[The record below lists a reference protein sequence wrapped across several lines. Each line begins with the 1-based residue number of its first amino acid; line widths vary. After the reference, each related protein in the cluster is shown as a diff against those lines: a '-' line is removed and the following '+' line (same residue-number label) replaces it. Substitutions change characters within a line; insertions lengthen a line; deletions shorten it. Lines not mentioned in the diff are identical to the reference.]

1 MKCITAYGTYNVSVE
16 KMTYK
21 NNGNLAVQL
30 IDEEDGCPFA
40 MLTVNLGKKLPEGH
54 AYLDTNNCPWAEA
67 FVTENN
73 LAESTGTVGFSGYCM
88 YPLYKFK

>member
-16 KMTYK
+16 KITYK

-54 AYLDTNNCPWAEA
+54 AYLDTNNCPWAEV